1 VPHDDSE
8 RPTHRLARLV
18 AIVAGIAGVLLCA
31 LVPLLPVKQ
40 TTATILWPQG
50 HLDTGRP
57 VTDITAPLVSGA
69 PRALDI
75 SIPCGAIATLPADG
89 GLVVSTLPVNGFE
102 TGKSGLFVRANKD
115 TVVVAFRDS
124 PAAAAPRS
132 AVAAGACSALHVW
145 ADAGGAGADFVGI
158 PGAAGTL
165 AAEKKPAVGGIFTD
179 LAVPAQPG
187 LSARI
192 DVDTRFI
199 VAPTLIKKAVLALG
213 GLAVLA
219 SIVALAVLDRQSGRR
234 TPRNWRAWRRVGL
247 ATWLA
252 DAGVISTLLLWHVI
266 GATSSDDGYNLTIA
280 RVSGQAGYLANYYR
294 FFGTTEAPFDWY
306 DAVLAQLASV
316 STAGVWM
323 RLPATLAGIGSWL
336 IVSRYVLRRLGPG
349 RGGLAGNPVAVL
361 TAGVVFLAAWL
372 PFNNGLR
379 PEPLIALGVIVT
391 WVLVET
397 SIATRRLLPA
407 AAAIIVATLTA
418 TLAPQGLIAVAAL
431 LAGAREIARII
442 ARRRDADGRL
452 APLAVLAAS
461 LSLVFLMVFRS
472 QTLATVAESA
482 RIKYKVGPTVAWYQ
496 EFLRYYFLTVES
508 NAEGSMT
515 RRFAVL
521 IMLLCLFGIL
531 VVLLRRGRVPGIASG
546 PAWRLIGT
554 CAIGL
559 LLLHFT
565 PTKWA
570 IQFGAFAGLA
580 GALGAVTAFAMARIG
595 LDNRRNLTLYIT
607 ALLFMLAWATSGI
620 NGWFYVNNYGVP
632 WFDIQP
638 VIASHPVTSMFLTL
652 SIATGLLGAW
662 QHFRMDYAG
671 HTEVKNSRPKRV
683 LARLNS
689 RRNRVLAWF
698 IFGPVIGLQLLHLT
712 NQFGAAGLAESVA
725 VFALVLAWFGLRNR
739 RKLTLYVTG
748 HKRVLASTPLLV
760 VAVIM
765 VFGEVASM
773 AKGAVLRYPLYTTG
787 KADFA
792 AITTALAGTSPR
804 SCAMADDVLAEP
816 DTNAGLLQPIPG
828 QDFGPAGPL
837 GGAHPVGFTPQ
848 GVGDNLQ
855 SDPVVTKPGV
865 VNSDASPNKPNASI
879 TDSAG
884 TAGGKGPTGVNGSD
898 AALPF
903 GLDPARTPV
912 IGSYG
917 ENSQAATA
925 TSAWYQMPP
934 ATPDRPL
941 VVVAA
946 AGAIWSYKEDHDFS
960 YGQSLRLQ
968 WGAARPDGSVQPLGL
983 MFPIDIGP
991 QPAWRNLRFPR
1002 SWAPPEANVARIVAY
1017 DPNLSEDQ
1025 WFAFTPPRVPVTKTL
1040 QQVIGSQQPILMDI
1054 ATAANFPC
1062 QRPFSEHLGVAELP
1076 EYRIQ
1081 PDHKQTSASSNLW
1094 QASKSG
1100 GPFLFTQALQWTST
1114 IPTYLNG
1121 DWYRDWGQVEQ
1132 YHRWFPQDIA
1142 PDAEIQ
1148 QGVAE
1153 VYGWS
1158 RQGPIRAL
1166 P

>member
-1 VPHDDSE
+1 MPHDDSE
-8 RPTHRLARLV
+8 RSPHRLARLV
-18 AIVAGIAGVLLCA
+18 AIVAGIAGALLCA
-31 LVPLLPVKQ
+31 VVPLLPVQQ
-40 TTATILWPQG
+40 TTATIQWPQG
-50 HLDTGRP
+50 VTADGH

-75 SIPCGAIATLPADG
+75 SIPCQAIATLPADG
-89 GLVVSTLPVNGFE
+89 GLVISTLPVNGFE
-102 TGKSGLFVRANKD
+102 TSKSGLFVRANKD

-124 PAAAAPRS
+124 VAAVAPRS
-132 AVAAGACSALHVW
+132 AVAAGACSALHIW
-145 ADAGGAGADFVGI
+145 ADAGGAGASFDGI

-165 AAEKKPAVGGIFTD
+165 APEKKPAVGGLFTD
-179 LAVPAQPG
+179 LKVNAQPG

-199 VAPTLIKKAVLALG
+199 VAPTLLKRAVIALG
-213 GLAVLA
+213 GLAVLTA
-219 SIVALAVLDRQSGRR
+219 IAALAVLDRQSGHR
-234 TPRNWRAWRRVGL
+234 TPRNWRHVPIVRLSPASGRYPHLRPPDGPHRRRMFGTGF
-247 ATWLA
+247 AGWLA

-280 RVSGQAGYLANYYR
+280 RVSGQAGYVANYYR

-306 DAVLAQLASV
+306 QSVLAQLASV

-323 RLPATLAGIGSWL
+323 RLPATLAGIGCWL
-336 IVSRYVLRRLGPG
+336 IISRYMLRRLGPG
-349 RGGLAGNPVAVL
+349 KGGLGSNRVAVW
-361 TAGVVFLAAWL
+361 TAGAVFLAAWL

-397 SIATRRLLPA
+397 AIATRRLVPA
-407 AAAIIVATLTA
+407 ALAIVVAMLTA

-431 LAGAREIARII
+431 LTGARAIAQII
-442 ARRRDADGRL
+442 VRRRATDGLL

-461 LSLVFLMVFRS
+461 LSLISIVVFRS

-482 RIKYKVGPTVAWYQ
+482 RIKYKVGPTIAWYQ

-521 IMLLCLFGIL
+521 IMLLCLFGML
-531 VVLLRRGRVPGIASG
+531 VVLLRRGRVPGLASG

-554 CAIGL
+554 TAIGL

-580 GALGAVTAFAMARIG
+580 GALGAVTAFALARIG
-595 LDNRRNLTLYIT
+595 LHNRRNLTLYVT

-652 SIATGLLGAW
+652 SILTGLLAAW

-671 HTEVKNSRPKRV
+671 HTEVKDN
-683 LARLNS
+683 
-689 RRNRVLAWF
+689 RRN
-698 IFGPVIGLQLLHLT
+698 
-712 NQFGAAGLAESVA
+712 
-725 VFALVLAWFGLRNR
+725 
-739 RKLTLYVTG
+739 
-748 HKRVLASTPLLV
+748 RVLASTPLLV

-765 VFGEVASM
+765 VFGEVASL

-787 KADFA
+787 KANFA
-792 AITTALAGTSPR
+792 AIASGLSPN

-816 DTNAGLLQPIPG
+816 DPNTGMLQPVPG
-828 QDFGPAGPL
+828 QEYGPAGPL
-837 GGAHPVGFTPQ
+837 GGINPVGFTPQ
-848 GVGDNLQ
+848 GVGDDLQ

-884 TAGGKGPTGVNGSD
+884 TAGGKGPTGVNGSQ

-912 IGSYG
+912 MGSYG
-917 ENSQAATA
+917 ENSRAATA

-934 ATPDRPL
+934 RTPDRPL
-941 VVVAA
+941 LVVAA
-946 AGAIWSYKEDHDFS
+946 AGAIWSYKEDGDFM

-968 WGAARPDGSVQPLGL
+968 WGAAKPDGSVQPLGL

-991 QPAWRNLRFPR
+991 QPAWRNLRFPL

-1040 QQVIGSQQPILMDI
+1040 QQLLGPHQPILMDI

-1132 YHRWFPQDIA
+1132 YHRWFPLDVA
-1142 PDAEIQ
+1142 PDADIQ
-1148 QGVAE
+1148 QGVTT

-1158 RQGPIRAL
+1158 RPGPIRAL

>member
-1 VPHDDSE
+1 VPHDDSA

-18 AIVAGIAGVLLCA
+18 AIVAGIAGALLCA
-31 LVPLLPVKQ
+31 LVPLLPVNQ

-50 HLDTGRP
+50 LNAAGH

-75 SIPCGAIATLPADG
+75 SIPCSAIATLPADG

-102 TGKSGLFVRANKD
+102 TGKSGLFVRANKE

-124 PAAAAPRS
+124 QAAAAPRS

-145 ADAGGAGADFVGI
+145 ADAGGVGADFVGI
-158 PGAAGTL
+158 PGAAKTL
-165 AAEKKPAVGGIFTD
+165 APEQKPAVGGIFTD

-199 VAPTLIKKAVLALG
+199 VVPTVIKKAVLALG

-219 SIVALAVLDRQSGRR
+219 AIVALAVLDRQSGRR
-234 TPRNWRAWRRVGL
+234 IPRNWRAWFRVGV

-280 RVSGQAGYLANYYR
+280 RVAGQAGYQANYYR

-306 DAVLAQLASV
+306 DALLAQLSSV

-336 IVSRYVLRRLGPG
+336 IISRFMLRRLGPG
-349 RGGLAGNPVAVL
+349 RGGLAGNWVAVW
-361 TAGVVFLAAWL
+361 TAGAVFLAAWL

-379 PEPLIALGVIVT
+379 PEPLIALGVVVT

-407 AAAIIVATLTA
+407 ALAIIVATLTA

-442 ARRRDADGRL
+442 AQRRDADGRL

-461 LSLVFLMVFRS
+461 LSLIFLVVFRS

-580 GALGAVTAFAMARIG
+580 GALGAVTAFALARIG

-638 VIASHPVTSMFLTL
+638 VIASHPVTSIFLAL

-671 HTEVKNSRPKRV
+671 HTEAK
-683 LARLNS
+683 L
-689 RRNRVLAWF
+689 
-698 IFGPVIGLQLLHLT
+698 
-712 NQFGAAGLAESVA
+712 
-725 VFALVLAWFGLRNR
+725 GLRNR
-739 RKLTLYVTG
+739 RKLMLYVTG

-760 VAVIM
+760 VAMIM

-816 DTNAGLLQPIPG
+816 DPNAGLLQPVPG

-837 GGAHPVGFTPQ
+837 GGSNPVGFTPQ

-934 ATPDRPL
+934 RTPDRPL

-968 WGAARPDGSVQPLGL
+968 WGAKRSDGSVAPLGL

-991 QPAWRNLRFPR
+991 QPAWRNLRFPL
-1002 SWAPPEANVARIVAY
+1002 SWAPPEADVARIVAY

-1025 WFAFTPPRVPVTKTL
+1025 WFAFTPPRVPVTQTL
-1040 QQVIGSQQPILMDI
+1040 QKVLGSQQPILMDI

-1076 EYRIQ
+1076 DYRIQ

-1100 GPFLFTQALQWTST
+1100 GPFLFTQALQWTAT

-1132 YHRWFPQDIA
+1132 YHRWFPLDTA
-1142 PDAEIQ
+1142 PNAEIQ
-1148 QGVAE
+1148 QGVTT

-1158 RQGPIRAL
+1158 RPGPIRAL